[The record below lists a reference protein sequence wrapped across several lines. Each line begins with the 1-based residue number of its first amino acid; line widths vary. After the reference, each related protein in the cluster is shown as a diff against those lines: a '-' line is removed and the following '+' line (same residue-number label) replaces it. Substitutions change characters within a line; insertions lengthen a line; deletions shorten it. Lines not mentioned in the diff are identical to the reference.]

1 MSGLQTLLLCA
12 LRGAQV
18 VALANAIQAAPQT
31 ETSIPSNHTP
41 TPSPHPHTLQ

>member
-18 VALANAIQAAPQT
+18 AALASSIQAAPQT
-31 ETSIPSNHTP
+31 ETSIPSNHAP
-41 TPSPHPHTLQ
+41 TPSPHPTMQ